1 MTKALVNRTIEE
13 IIVVYSAIIMAIT
26 IIPFAIFRYTNGQ
39 YLAAFIEIIS
49 VLIMAGI
56 GLYVWKTRNIEFMK
70 VVISVFML
78 TGLVIFN
85 YLLGSSI
92 LFWLYPIIMTTYFLN
107 NLKTSATLVTI
118 ASLALLP
125 LLITE
130 KTPVEV
136 ASIIITMII
145 CQLFGF
151 LLSRK
156 IRQQYAIMEDL
167 ANQDG
172 LTGAA
177 NRRAFEERIEFLYNF
192 SSRHKKGSESTASMI
207 IFDIDNFKKINDE
220 FGHIEGDN
228 ILIKLTELYKTKIRG
243 IDQLYRYG
251 GEGFVVIAN
260 GADTLKATELAEK
273 MRLLL
278 EQSDISDKTK
288 VTASFGVAEL
298 QKHEKPHRWVER
310 ADQAMYRAKR
320 AGRNRVFMANFD
332 PIPRL
337 TEQSKHNADSMILQ
351 SVK

>member
-1 MTKALVNRTIEE
+1 MTKALVHRTIEE

-26 IIPFAIFRYTNGQ
+26 ITPFAFYRYINEQ
-39 YLAAFIEIIS
+39 YLAATVEIIS
-49 VLIMAGI
+49 VLIMAGL
-56 GLYVWKTRNIEFMK
+56 GLYVWKTRNVKYMK
-70 VVISVFML
+70 VVISIFML
-78 TGLVIFN
+78 SGLVIFN

-107 NLKTSATLVTI
+107 DLKTSATLVTV
-118 ASLALLP
+118 ASAALLP
-125 LLITE
+125 LLISE
-130 KTPVEV
+130 KTTVEV

-192 SSRHKKGSESTASMI
+192 SSRHRKGSESTASMI
-207 IFDIDNFKKINDE
+207 IFDIDNFKQINDE
-220 FGHIEGDN
+220 YGHIEGDN
-228 ILIKLTELYKTKIRG
+228 ILINLTELFKTKIRG

-251 GEGFVVIAN
+251 GEEFVVIAN

-273 MRLLL
+273 MRCLL
-278 EQSDISDKTK
+278 EQSEISEKTK

-298 QKHEKPHRWVER
+298 QKHEKPHRWIER
-310 ADQAMYRAKR
+310 ADKAMYRAKR

-332 PIPRL
+332 PIQTD
-337 TEQSKHNADSMILQ
+337 TEHAKSLDGLKLQ